1 MKRVVMKAAL
11 LLALVLPVVARGQ
24 MTAETVVEDGRTRE
38 TLVTF
43 AQEAPQSVRGL
54 MDGYGLGDVRYV
66 CGAALVKEAMTED
79 GNVDSQLF
87 TSSALTVVEHGGA
100 YALVGLRW
108 EPGGSNAR
116 VEDFGAL
123 GLPLSEGCT
132 VSPLWDE
139 NTRLCDFELM
149 LPMETGQERWC
160 FSCHGISGWQVR
172 EYTDIEGGRTAFSLN
187 GEVET
192 DGERFAVPVKTW
204 LAELTR
210 LDGLPLTAGEAR
222 RLEEESR
229 AALEGT
235 DLCLVWGANL
245 RTEPTSRS
253 RSLGMYHVALAQ
265 VLGQKPGTEVP
276 WYHVRV
282 GETEG
287 YASGRYVAFPA
298 DWANFVRRA
307 SVPCPVAETD
317 GGPLMADMDG
327 GGAPC
332 TLEAGRRLLVLAE
345 TENGWLHVLVPED
358 DLDGTLDQPGTYG
371 YLRREDVTLWLGTEP
386 VFPLV
391 SPWYNGDIPY

>member
-1 MKRVVMKAAL
+1 MA
-11 LLALVLPVVARGQ
+11 G
-24 MTAETVVEDGRTRE
+24 
-38 TLVTF
+38 
-43 AQEAPQSVRGL
+43 
-54 MDGYGLGDVRYV
+54 
-66 CGAALVKEAMTED
+66 D
-79 GNVDSQLF
+79 GNVDGLLF
-87 TSSALTVVEHGGA
+87 TSSALMVVERGGA

-116 VEDFGAL
+116 VEDFGAM
-123 GLPLSEGCT
+123 GLPLGEGCT
-132 VSPLWDE
+132 VRPLWDE
-139 NTRLCDFELM
+139 NKRLCDFELL
-149 LPMETGQERWC
+149 LPVEAGEERWRLG
-160 FSCHGISGWQVR
+160 CHSISGWQLR
-172 EYTDIEGGRTAFSLN
+172 EYTDTAGRRTAFSLN
-187 GEVET
+187 AEVET
-192 DGERFAVPVKTW
+192 DGERFCVPVKTW
-204 LAELTR
+204 LAERTR
-210 LDGLPLTAGEAR
+210 LDSLPLTAGEAR

-235 DLCLVWGANL
+235 DLCLIWGANL

-287 YASGRYVAFPA
+287 YVSGRYAAFPA

-327 GGAPC
+327 GAMC

-345 TENGWLHVLVPED
+345 TEDGWLHVFVPKDEP
-358 DLDGTLDQPGTYG
+358 DGTLDQPGIYG
-371 YLRREDVTLWLGTEP
+371 YLRREDVTLWLGAEP
-386 VFPLV
+386 VFPPCPPV
-391 SPWYNGDIPY
+391 V

>member
-1 MKRVVMKAAL
+1 MKHAVMKVAL
-11 LLALVLPVVARGQ
+11 MLLVLAMPAVARGE
-24 MTAETVVEDGRTRE
+24 MTVQTVVEDGRTRT

-43 AQEAPQSVRGL
+43 EEDAPQAVRSL
-54 MDGYGLGDVRYV
+54 MDGHGLGDARCV
-66 CGAALVKEAMTED
+66 CGAALEEEPMAGD
-79 GNVDSQLF
+79 GNADGQLF
-87 TSSALTVVEHGGA
+87 TSSALMVVERGGA

-123 GLPLSEGCT
+123 GLPLGEGCA

-139 NTRLCDFELM
+139 NTRLCDFELL
-149 LPMETGQERWC
+149 LPTEGGEERWRLG
-160 FSCHGISGWQVR
+160 CHRISGWQVR
-172 EYTDIEGGRTAFSLN
+172 EYTDTAGRRTAFALS
-187 GEVET
+187 GGVEM
-192 DGERFAVPVKTW
+192 DGERFVVPVKTW
-204 LAELTR
+204 LAERTR
-210 LDGLPLTAGEAR
+210 LDSLPLTADEAR
-222 RLEEESR
+222 WLEEESR
-229 AALEGT
+229 AAFEGT

-265 VLGQKPGTEVP
+265 VLGQKPGTEAP

-287 YASGRYVAFPA
+287 YVSGRYVAFPA

-345 TENGWLHVLVPED
+345 TEDGWLHVFVPED

-371 YLRREDVTLWLGTEP
+371 YLRREDVTLWLGGEP
-386 VFPLV
+386 VFPTCPPV
-391 SPWYNGDIPY
+391 V

>member
-1 MKRVVMKAAL
+1 MKHAVMKVAL
-11 LLALVLPVVARGQ
+11 MLLVLAMPAVARGEIAVQ
-24 MTAETVVEDGRTRE
+24 TVVEDGRTRE

-43 AQEAPQSVRGL
+43 AQDAPQAVRSL
-54 MDGYGLGDVRYV
+54 MDGHGLGDARCV
-66 CGAALVKEAMTED
+66 CGAALEVEPMAGD
-79 GNVDSQLF
+79 GNVDGLLF
-87 TSSALTVVEHGGA
+87 TSSALMVVERGGA

-123 GLPLSEGCT
+123 GLPLGEGCA

-139 NTRLCDFELM
+139 NTRLCDFELL
-149 LPMETGQERWC
+149 LPTEGGEERWRLG
-160 FSCHGISGWQVR
+160 CHRISGWQVR
-172 EYTDIEGGRTAFSLN
+172 EYTDTAGRRTAFALS
-187 GEVET
+187 GGVEM
-192 DGERFAVPVKTW
+192 DGERFVVPVKTW
-204 LAELTR
+204 LAERTR
-210 LDGLPLTAGEAR
+210 LDSLPLTADEAR
-222 RLEEESR
+222 WLEEESR

-235 DLCLVWGANL
+235 DLCLIWGANL

-265 VLGQKPGTEVP
+265 VLGQEPGTEVP

-287 YASGRYVAFPA
+287 YVSGRYVAFPA

-327 GGAPC
+327 GGAPY

-345 TENGWLHVLVPED
+345 TENGWLHVFVPED
-358 DLDGTLDQPGTYG
+358 EPDGTLDQPGTYG

-386 VFPLV
+386 VF
-391 SPWYNGDIPY
+391 SPCPPVV

>member
-1 MKRVVMKAAL
+1 MKHAVMKVAL
-11 LLALVLPVVARGQ
+11 MLLVLAMPAVARGE
-24 MTAETVVEDGRTRE
+24 MTVQTVVEDGRTRT

-43 AQEAPQSVRGL
+43 EEDAPQAVRSL
-54 MDGYGLGDVRYV
+54 MDGHGLGDARCV
-66 CGAALVKEAMTED
+66 CGAALEVEPMAGA
-79 GNVDSQLF
+79 GNVDGLLF
-87 TSSALTVVEHGGA
+87 TSSALMVVERGGA

-123 GLPLSEGCT
+123 GLPLGEGCA

-139 NTRLCDFELM
+139 NTRLCDFELL
-149 LPMETGQERWC
+149 LPTEGGEERWRLG
-160 FSCHGISGWQVR
+160 CHRISGWQVR
-172 EYTDIEGGRTAFSLN
+172 EYTDTAGRRTAFALS
-187 GEVET
+187 GGVEM
-192 DGERFAVPVKTW
+192 DGERFVVPVKTW
-204 LAELTR
+204 LAERTR
-210 LDGLPLTAGEAR
+210 LDSLPLTADEAR
-222 RLEEESR
+222 WLEEESR
-229 AALEGT
+229 AAFEGT
-235 DLCLVWGANL
+235 DLCLIWGANL

-265 VLGQKPGTEVP
+265 VLGQKPGTEAP

-287 YASGRYVAFPA
+287 YVSGRYVAFPA

-345 TENGWLHVLVPED
+345 TEDGWLHVFVPED

-371 YLRREDVTLWLGTEP
+371 YLRREDVTLWLGGEP
-386 VFPLV
+386 VFPTCPPV
-391 SPWYNGDIPY
+391 V

>member
-1 MKRVVMKAAL
+1 MKHAVMKVAL
-11 LLALVLPVVARGQ
+11 MLLVLAMPAVARGE
-24 MTAETVVEDGRTRE
+24 MTVQTVVEDGRTRT

-43 AQEAPQSVRGL
+43 EEDAPQAVRSL
-54 MDGYGLGDVRYV
+54 MDGHGLGDARCV
-66 CGAALVKEAMTED
+66 CGAALEVEPMAGA
-79 GNVDSQLF
+79 GNVDGLLF
-87 TSSALTVVEHGGA
+87 TSSALMVVERGGA

-123 GLPLSEGCT
+123 GLPLGEGCA

-139 NTRLCDFELM
+139 NTRLCDFELL
-149 LPMETGQERWC
+149 LPTEGGEERWRLG
-160 FSCHGISGWQVR
+160 CHRISGWQVR
-172 EYTDIEGGRTAFSLN
+172 EYTDTAGRRTAFALS
-187 GEVET
+187 GGVEM
-192 DGERFAVPVKTW
+192 DGERFVVPVKTW
-204 LAELTR
+204 LAERTR
-210 LDGLPLTAGEAR
+210 LDSLPLTADEAR
-222 RLEEESR
+222 WLEEESR
-229 AALEGT
+229 AAFEGT
-235 DLCLVWGANL
+235 DLCLIWGVNL

-265 VLGQKPGTEVP
+265 VLGQEPGTEVP

-287 YASGRYVAFPA
+287 YVSGRYVAFPA

-327 GGAPC
+327 GGAPY

-345 TENGWLHVLVPED
+345 TEDGWLHVFVPED
-358 DLDGTLDQPGTYG
+358 EPDGTLDQPGTYG
-371 YLRREDVTLWLGTEP
+371 YLRREDVTLWLGAEP
-386 VFPLV
+386 VFPPCPPV
-391 SPWYNGDIPY
+391 V